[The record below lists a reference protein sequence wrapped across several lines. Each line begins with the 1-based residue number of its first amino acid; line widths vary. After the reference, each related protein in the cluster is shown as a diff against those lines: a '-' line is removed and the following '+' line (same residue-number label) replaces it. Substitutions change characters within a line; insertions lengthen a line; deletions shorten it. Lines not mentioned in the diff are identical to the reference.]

1 MNAEDMEIELLGTRA
16 GEPPA
21 SIEARVLEA
30 ARRLRAPR
38 RALPPRVLAVAAAA
52 GFFALVAAVVR
63 SEGSGRMP
71 AGVQQ
76 GTPIENWTYTLKK
89 PDAQTGREAVLAIL
103 HGDSAALKMVGGK
116 AVIDARS
123 LTIQVFAQVQGPEC
137 SFTVRSD
144 SGHFDERL
152 GHVDLE
158 GNIRVER
165 ADGFSARATAASVDL
180 DPRTLRMSIDVLAR
194 VRDHLA
200 KYSKEK
206 SRPAALGALPKMEI
220 QATRGSSRDGTTTFV
235 APRIQWKMPL
245 AEEGVPPFCIRYSG
259 AEGHADPEAYVV
271 RGDARADFEDGRGIP
286 ALEISWH
293 RALNILQLQVSFR

>member
-30 ARRLRAPR
+30 ARRLRSPR

-63 SEGSGRMP
+63 SEGGGMP
-71 AGVQQ
+71 ARSPQ

-89 PDAQTGREAVLAIL
+89 PDAQTGRDAILAIL
-103 HGDSAALKMVGGK
+103 HGDSAVLTMVGGK

-137 SFTVRSD
+137 SFTARSD
-144 SGHFDERL
+144 SGHFDERS

-165 ADGFSARATAASVDL
+165 ADGFSARATAVSVDL
-180 DPRTLRMSIDVLAR
+180 DPRTFRMSIDVLAR

-220 QATRGSSRDGTTTFV
+220 QATRGSSRDATTTFV
-235 APRIQWKMPL
+235 APRIQWKMSL
-245 AEEGVPPFCIRYSG
+245 AEGGVPPFCIRYSG
-259 AEGHADPEAYVV
+259 AEGRADPEAYVV

-286 ALEISWH
+286 ALEISWD